1 MKLTILDSKSGEKT
15 AKIDD
20 IFIHSNYAP
29 IKEAKK
35 FCSNIQFS
43 INPKVI
49 IVVEPGLSYLYSE
62 LKNIFPNTKIGI
74 IRFSNLFSDYNKDWD
89 FFINFFDKDIEN
101 FESNITSLFSEELIC
116 STVFLSWTATK
127 NIFKNLDEL
136 LWQKIKYTVENARTI
151 LITRQYFK
159 K

>member
-35 FCSNIQFS
+35 FCTNIEFS

-62 LKNIFPNTKIGI
+62 LKDIFPNAKIGVV
-74 IRFSNLFSDYNKDWD
+74 RFSILFFEYNKDWD
-89 FFINFFDKDIEN
+89 FYINFFDEYVKN
-101 FESNITSLFSEELIC
+101 FSSTFS
-116 STVFLSWTATK
+116 TLSPGKSSA
-127 NIFKNLDEL
+127 
-136 LWQKIKYTVENARTI
+136 
-151 LITRQYFK
+151 
-159 K
+159 